1 MLKLQVCKTFDFG
14 ALLRPLN
21 WSRTPEMDPKWSPQC
36 QRFQYSILN
45 VVHISDDYGLLVGI
59 EVYQAWGCKFVRERN
74 LVAQVLSSQFSNLP
88 ELNPWVLC
96 VSWV

>member
-1 MLKLQVCKTFDFG
+1 
-14 ALLRPLN
+14 
-21 WSRTPEMDPKWSPQC
+21 MDPKWSPQC

-45 VVHISDDYGLLVGI
+45 LVHISDDYGLLVGI

-96 VSWV
+96 VSWVEPAPYLELLRLNQSFLYWVETVP